1 MILGELG
8 IFVTF
13 PSQVHQNRVE
23 GGGTTQPRVWHLN
36 ARLFLW
42 MGDFA
47 GKVGKMGETIHIDDN
62 SFEKVV
68 LKSPVPVLVDFWAP
82 WCAPCRAVAPVLEK
96 IAAEYDGRL
105 LVVKVNVDDYQ
116 EWAGRYRVTSIPTL
130 LLISEGRVV
139 DTRVGALPY
148 NYLKQMVEQILAVTS
163 QAAAAN

>member
-1 MILGELG
+1 
-8 IFVTF
+8 
-13 PSQVHQNRVE
+13 
-23 GGGTTQPRVWHLN
+23 
-36 ARLFLW
+36 
-42 MGDFA
+42 
-47 GKVGKMGETIHIDDN
+47 MGETIHIDDN

-105 LVVKVNVDDYQ
+105 LVVKVNVDDSQ
-116 EWAGRYRVTSIPTL
+116 EWAGRYGVTSIPTL

-148 NYLKQMVEQILAVTS
+148 TYLKQMVEQILAVTS